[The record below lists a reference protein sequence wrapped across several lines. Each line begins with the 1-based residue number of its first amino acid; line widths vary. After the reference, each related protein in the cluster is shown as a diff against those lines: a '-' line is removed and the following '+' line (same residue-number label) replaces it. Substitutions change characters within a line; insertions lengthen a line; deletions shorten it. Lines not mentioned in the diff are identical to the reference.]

1 MSLPNLCERH
11 RVRTQFELRAARAD
25 APPEILI
32 YREIGETWA
41 MDGLT
46 AGAFR
51 SLLDGLSDVPEL
63 VVRINSPGGSVWD
76 GLAIYNALLEHPAR
90 VTVRVDALAASIAS
104 VIAMAGDQIIMGRG
118 AQMMIHDP
126 WQLAIGNAEQL
137 RKAADVLEQVGEGLV
152 DAYAKRTRAPRA
164 QLAEWMAAETWF
176 NAAEA
181 VKHGFADETLDETDD
196 DALRLA
202 AKFTSPHFK
211 FPERIAAMSQ
221 SPAPTAPVPAEIEA
235 AALEARRVASI
246 RDYFAAPFG
255 GRNESLGSRFP
266 DLFARALTDHALD
279 VAGVSRLVLAK
290 LGEGVEPLGA
300 AADVRGSSSGVDFVA
315 AATDA
320 LAMRAGVR
328 VDNPHAATRDVRT
341 MSTLDIARTCLS
353 QSGRPSRDLSGMRLI
368 KAAMTTSDFPSILEN
383 TLGKVLRAG
392 YESDTQSHAIWVKR
406 STVRDF
412 KAVSRVLLGSAPALA
427 AVPEGTEY
435 TYGGLT
441 ENKASLQI
449 GKYGKALCLTW
460 ETLINDDLQVF
471 ARVPAAMGAAARRAE
486 ADAVYALFTANSGAG
501 QTMQDSAN
509 LFDAAHANVSSTV
522 GAISTPTLGA
532 ARSLL
537 RKQLALGGGYL
548 NLNPRF
554 LIVPAESETLAEQVM
569 AQATRHVTDT
579 VSTNTRKLDAPTPEW
594 ISRLQLV
601 VEPRLNASYGFYVAA
616 GSDQIDHCELATLE
630 AEPAPVLEEERGF
643 DIDANNYKV
652 RHSFVAKFID
662 WKGIVRVP
670 TT

>member
-1 MSLPNLCERH
+1 
-11 RVRTQFELRAARAD
+11 
-25 APPEILI
+25 
-32 YREIGETWA
+32 

-51 SLLDGLSDVPEL
+51 TLLDGLGDVSEI

-76 GLAIYNALLEHPAR
+76 GFAIYNALIEHPAR
-90 VTVRVDALAASIAS
+90 ITVHIDGLAASIAS
-104 VIAMAGDQIIMGRG
+104 VIAMAGDRVIMGRG

-137 RKAADVLEQVGEGLV
+137 RKAADVLEKVGEGLV
-152 DAYAKRTRAPRA
+152 DAYARRTRASRT
-164 QLAEWMAAETWF
+164 QLGEWMAAETWF
-176 NAAEA
+176 SAADA
-181 VKHGFADETLDETDD
+181 VAHGFADETLDETDH

-202 AKFTSPHFK
+202 AQFTSPRFRH
-211 FPERIAAMSQ
+211 PERIAAMSQ
-221 SPAPTAPVPAEIEA
+221 SPAPQAPVPVEIEA
-235 AALEARRVASI
+235 AAIEARRVASI

-255 GRNESLGSRFP
+255 GHGSADSLGARFP
-266 DLFARALTDHALD
+266 DLYARALTDRAVD
-279 VAGVSRLVLAK
+279 INAVRQLVLAR
-290 LGEGVEPLGA
+290 LGEGAEPLCGGGHAIGSSIGADFA
-300 AADVRGSSSGVDFVA
+300 AAAS
-315 AATDA
+315 DA

-328 VDNPHAATRDVRT
+328 IDNPHAASRDIRP
-341 MSTLDIARTCLS
+341 MSTLDIARACLS
-353 QSGRPSRDLSGMRLI
+353 QTGRPSRDLSGMRLI

-392 YESDTQSHAIWVKR
+392 YESDPQSHTAWVKR
-406 STVRDF
+406 TTVRDF

-435 TYGGLT
+435 TYGGLS

-449 GKYGKALCLTW
+449 GKFGKLLRLTW
-460 ETLINDDLQVF
+460 ETLINDDLQAF
-471 ARVPAAMGAAARRAE
+471 AKVPAAMGAAARRAE

-501 QTMQDSAN
+501 QTMQDSVS
-509 LFDAAHANVSSTV
+509 LFDSGAHANVSGTA
-522 GAISTPTLGA
+522 GAISTTTLGA

-569 AQATRHVTDT
+569 AQATRHVVDT

-601 VEPRLNASYGFYVAA
+601 VEPRLNSAYGFYVAA
-616 GSDQIDHCELATLE
+616 GAEQIDHCELATLE
-630 AEPAPVLEEERGF
+630 AEPNPVLEEEREF
-643 DIDANNYKV
+643 EVDANGYKV
-652 RHSFVAKFID
+652 RHSFVAKFVD